1 MRFGR
6 KQRKSIKSND
16 MKKLVFLSVAMAGVI
31 TLGSCGGGK
40 KQQQV
45 YTEKQTS
52 SNVFVPYDK
61 TIYGLCG
68 EGTAMNT
75 LELLTDNG
83 DTLNLSMTNAQEAGM
98 VFGGLQMGDRLAVMA
113 NEKRTEATEIINLNT
128 LLGDWVMPDP
138 IDGSAEVGIR
148 IKEGGVAES
157 IEMTNIIYR
166 TWKIVDGNLE
176 ILSVRE
182 GGGDA
187 EETNLYQ
194 IMALGPDTLCYK
206 TIGKL
211 RDEEETFEYNRYKEK
226 PAVDLRGLQL
236 EDTQD
241 EFNKI

>member
-1 MRFGR
+1 
-6 KQRKSIKSND
+6 
-16 MKKLVFLSVAMAGVI
+16 MKKTVFFGMMVAGLLI
-31 TLGSCGGGK
+31 LGSCGG
-40 KQQQV
+40 KQQQKAV
-45 YTEKQTS
+45 DEKKSTS
-52 SNVFVPYDK
+52 EGYVPFDR

-75 LELLTDNG
+75 LELITDNG
-83 DTLNLSMTNAQEAGM
+83 DTLNLSMLNAEEAGQ
-98 VFGGLQMGDRLAVMA
+98 VFGGLQTGDRLAVMA
-113 NEKRTEATEIINLNT
+113 NDEKTEATIVINLNT

-166 TWKIVDGNLE
+166 TWKIVNGQLE
-176 ILSVRE
+176 ILSIRE

-194 IMALGPDTLCYK
+194 ILTLGADTLCYK
-206 TIGKL
+206 TIGKP
-211 RDEEETFEYNRYKEK
+211 RDEEETFDYSRFKDK
-226 PAVDLRGLQL
+226 PKVDLRGLQL
-236 EDTQD
+236 EETHD

>member
-1 MRFGR
+1 MA
-6 KQRKSIKSND
+6 
-16 MKKLVFLSVAMAGVI
+16 SVIA
-31 TLGSCGGGK
+31 LGSCGGGK
-40 KQQQV
+40 QQQ
-45 YTEKQTS
+45 QTYAENDTAS
-52 SNVFVPYDK
+52 VGIIPSDR

-68 EGTAMNT
+68 ESTAMNT
-75 LELLTDNG
+75 LELITDNG
-83 DTLNLSMTNAQEAGM
+83 DTLNLSITNASEAGF
-98 VFGGLQMGDRLAVMA
+98 VFGGLQKGDRLAILA
-113 NEKRTEATEIINLNT
+113 NDKKTEATLVINLNT

-166 TWKIVDGNLE
+166 TWKIVNGKLE

-182 GGGDA
+182 GGGDQ
-187 EETNLYQ
+187 EETNLYELK
-194 IMALGPDTLCYK
+194 ALGPDTLCYK
-206 TIGKL
+206 TIGKP

-226 PAVDLRGLQL
+226 AKVDLRGLEL